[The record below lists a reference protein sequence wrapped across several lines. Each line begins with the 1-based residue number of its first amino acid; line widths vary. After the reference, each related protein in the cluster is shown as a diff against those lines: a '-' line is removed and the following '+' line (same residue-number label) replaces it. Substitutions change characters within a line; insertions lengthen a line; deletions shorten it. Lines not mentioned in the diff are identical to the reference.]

1 MLDDTD
7 YDVLNVVALKKMAAA
22 SAVAETTGL
31 SESDVNDAFE
41 RLVGQGHVMVAA
53 GSALPTDS
61 AEPALA
67 ETAAERYAAVRTD
80 DEIAGLV
87 ERFETVNTQF
97 LGAMS
102 SWQQIEVGGKKVTN
116 DHSDPDYDEKVI
128 AKLDKLVA
136 RLTPLLDA
144 LSTHDPRFAGYPRR
158 FAATQKAVDEGRHE
172 LVSSPTA
179 DSLHN
184 IWFEFHEDLLR
195 TLGRERTE

>member
-1 MLDDTD
+1 MLDRTD
-7 YDVLNVVALKKMAAA
+7 YDVLNAVALKKMAAA
-22 SAVAETTGL
+22 AAVAETTGL
-31 SESDVNDAFE
+31 SETEVNDAFE
-41 RLVGQGHVMVAA
+41 RLIAQGHVMVAA

-67 ETAAERYAAVRTD
+67 ETAAERYAPVRTD
-80 DEIAGLV
+80 SDVAALV

-97 LGAMS
+97 LSAMS
-102 SWQQIEVGGKKVTN
+102 AWQQVDVGGRKVTN
-116 DHSDPDYDEKVI
+116 DHADPDYDEKVI
-128 AKLDKLVA
+128 AKLDKLVQ

-158 FAATQKAVDEGRHE
+158 FAVAQQAVDSGRHE